1 MSIIKEEWRKIPVGE
16 HKHLDDKYEVSN
28 FGILR
33 NTQTNIN
40 LKPHITNGY
49 YVISLQDS
57 ITKKTI
63 TLSVNRIVLIAFKG
77 IDMENNRCNHIDGN
91 KLNNTL
97 SNLEWTTQKNNI
109 KHAYANNL
117 VKINKKIILKYD
129 LNDNLI
135 GEYESII
142 KASECLI
149 VSRHAI
155 GKVLAGKNQTAGG
168 FIWKYK
174 DIAHEK
180 INVPKNMIVI
190 TDYPKY
196 MISKKGE
203 IYSLTTK
210 RYLKPVLNASG
221 YHYVTVS
228 DGVKKKNLY
237 VHTIV
242 ANAFIEKIDGKY
254 FVNHIDGN
262 KINNTLENLEWVTH
276 SENVIHANKLKK
288 LKQA

>member
-1 MSIIKEEWRKIPVGE
+1 MNIIKEEWKKIPINNE
-16 HKHLDDKYEVSN
+16 KHLDDKYEVSN
-28 FGILR
+28 LGNLR
-33 NTQTNIN
+33 NTQTNMN

-49 YVISLQDS
+49 YTINLPDL

-63 TLSVNRIVLIAFKG
+63 SLSVNRIVLIAFKG
-77 IDMENNRCNHIDGN
+77 IDKENNKCNHIDGN

-97 SNLEWTTQKNNI
+97 SDLEWTTQKNNI
-109 KHAYANNL
+109 KHAYDNNL

-129 LNDNLI
+129 LDDNLI
-135 GEYESII
+135 NEYESIM
-142 KASECLI
+142 KACEDLT

-155 GKVLAGKNQTAGG
+155 VKVLSGKNQTAGG

-174 DIAHEK
+174 DITNEK
-180 INVPKNMIVI
+180 IDVPKNMITI
-190 TDYPKY
+190 ANYPKY
-196 MISKKGE
+196 MVSKKGE

-210 RYLKPVLNASG
+210 RYLKPIKNASG

-237 VHTIV
+237 IHTIV
-242 ANAFIEKIDGKY
+242 ANAFIEKIDGKD

-262 KINNTLENLEWVTH
+262 KINNTLQNLEWVSH
-276 SENVIHANKLKK
+276 PENVIHAHKLKK
-288 LKQA
+288 LKN